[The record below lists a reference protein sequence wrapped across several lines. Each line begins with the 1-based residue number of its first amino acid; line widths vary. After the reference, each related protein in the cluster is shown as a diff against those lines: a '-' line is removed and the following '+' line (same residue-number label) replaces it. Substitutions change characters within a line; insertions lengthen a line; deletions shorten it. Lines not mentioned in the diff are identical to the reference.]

1 VTASLGIIGNCSTTA
16 LVSRGS
22 IEWLCWPRPDSSF
35 VFGPL
40 LDREK
45 GGEFTVEGVDAD
57 TITHG
62 YVENTNVLRTIFS
75 GPDGSFELLDFAP
88 RFVLYNRAFK
98 PSMLLRI
105 IRPLEG
111 DPRAIVRCRPVYD
124 YGRIAA
130 SSWRSSNHIEYTG
143 LGTPLR
149 LTTNVPLT
157 YVEDGR
163 PFLLDRDYHLALTF
177 GEPLEA
183 GLEDTA
189 ERFLASTVEHWR
201 DWVKRT
207 RVPRDYQREVI
218 RSALVLKLHQYED
231 TGALL
236 AATTTSLPEHPGS
249 GRTWDYRYCW
259 LRDSY
264 FTLNALERLGHATE
278 MERFLVFLRN
288 LAEERGGELQ
298 PVYTISGAD
307 HAEETELPHLA
318 GYRGEQPVRI
328 GNQAFHHLQNDVYGE
343 MILAVSRLILDA
355 RFTGS
360 IATPRAVELVGELL
374 EQIETRLED
383 PDAGL
388 WELRGVRRLHS
399 FTLLMH
405 WAGARRAAE
414 IGEAFGE
421 PGLVE
426 RGAAVAVRAADLL
439 DRRCWDDELGA
450 ITQSAGEPAID
461 AALLL
466 SIHLGFLRPE
476 DSRAESQVLATQKAL
491 GVGDGL
497 LQRYAVRDD
506 FGLPKA
512 AFTVCSFWLVEALV
526 SIGRQDEAQVLF
538 DLLLSLG
545 NDLGLY
551 SEDILPGTLEQS
563 GNFPQTYSHVGLI
576 NAAFKLSRG
585 WD

>member
-1 VTASLGIIGNCSTTA
+1 
-16 LVSRGS
+16 
-22 IEWLCWPRPDSSF
+22 
-35 VFGPL
+35 
-40 LDREK
+40 
-45 GGEFTVEGVDAD
+45 
-57 TITHG
+57 
-62 YVENTNVLRTIFS
+62 
-75 GPDGSFELLDFAP
+75 
-88 RFVLYNRAFK
+88 
-98 PSMLLRI
+98 M
-105 IRPLEG
+105 
-111 DPRAIVRCRPVYD
+111 
-124 YGRIAA
+124 
-130 SSWRSSNHIEYTG
+130 
-143 LGTPLR
+143 
-149 LTTNVPLT
+149 
-157 YVEDGR
+157 
-163 PFLLDRDYHLALTF
+163 
-177 GEPLEA
+177 
-183 GLEDTA
+183 
-189 ERFLASTVEHWR
+189 
-201 DWVKRT
+201 
-207 RVPRDYQREVI
+207 PRDYQREVI

-298 PVYTISGAD
+298 PVYTIAGAD

-343 MILAVSRLILDA
+343 MILAVSRLMLDA

-383 PDAGL
+383 PDAGP

-426 RGAAVAVRAADLL
+426 RGAAVADAGRRSARSSAAGTTSSARSPSRPASRRSTRRSCSASISAFSGPRTPVRS
-439 DRRCWDDELGA
+439 RRCSRRRRRSVSATACCSATPSATTSGYRRPRSRSA
-450 ITQSAGEPAID
+450 RSGSSRRSSRSAG
-461 AALLL
+461 
-466 SIHLGFLRPE
+466 GTR
-476 DSRAESQVLATQKAL
+476 R
-491 GVGDGL
+491 
-497 LQRYAVRDD
+497 RR
-506 FGLPKA
+506 
-512 AFTVCSFWLVEALV
+512 CST
-526 SIGRQDEAQVLF
+526 
-538 DLLLSLG
+538 LLLSLG

-551 SEDILPGTLEQS
+551 SEDILPETLEQS

>member
-1 VTASLGIIGNCSTTA
+1 
-16 LVSRGS
+16 
-22 IEWLCWPRPDSSF
+22 
-35 VFGPL
+35 
-40 LDREK
+40 
-45 GGEFTVEGVDAD
+45 
-57 TITHG
+57 
-62 YVENTNVLRTIFS
+62 
-75 GPDGSFELLDFAP
+75 
-88 RFVLYNRAFK
+88 
-98 PSMLLRI
+98 MLLRI

-111 DPRAIVRCRPVYD
+111 DPRATVRCRPVYD
-124 YGRIAA
+124 YGRIEA

-143 LGTPLR
+143 LGTPVR

-189 ERFLASTVEHWR
+189 ERFLTSTIDYWR

-259 LRDSY
+259 LRDAY

-298 PVYTISGAD
+298 PVYTIAGAD
-307 HAEETELPHLA
+307 EAEETELPHLA

-343 MILAVSRLILDA
+343 MILAISRLILDA

-360 IATPRAVELVGELL
+360 IATPRALQLVGELL

-414 IGEAFGE
+414 IGEALGE

-426 RGAAVAVRAADLL
+426 RGTAIAVRAADLL
-439 DRRCWDDELGA
+439 EQRCWDDDLGA

-466 SIHLGFLRPE
+466 SLHLGFLRPE
-476 DSRAESQVLATQKAL
+476 DPRAESQVVATQKAL
-491 GVGDGL
+491 GLGDGL

-506 FGLPKA
+506 FGLPRA

-526 SIGRQDEAQVLF
+526 SIGRRDEAQELF

-551 SEDILPGTLEQS
+551 SEDILPETLEQS

>member
-1 VTASLGIIGNCSTTA
+1 MTASLGIIGNCSTTA

-307 HAEETELPHLA
+307 QAEETELPHLA

-439 DRRCWDDELGA
+439 DQRCWDDDLGA

-476 DSRAESQVLATQKAL
+476 DPRAESQVLATQKAL

-526 SIGRQDEAQVLF
+526 SIGRRDEAQTLF